1 MSQQNVDVV
10 RSTYEA
16 FGQGDMDAVSAVLA
30 TTEWHEAAGMP
41 YGGTFTGAEAIFENV
56 FGPIS
61 QDVENFSARPD
72 ELLDG
77 GDEKV
82 VSLGRYSGQGAN
94 GPLDVAFAH
103 VWTVRDGKIVHF
115 VQHADTKQFCEA
127 VGK

>member
-16 FGQGDMDAVSAVLA
+16 FGKGDMDAVGAALA
-30 TTEWHEAAGMP
+30 TTVWHEAEGMP

-94 GPLDVAFAH
+94 GPVDVAFAH

-115 VQHADTKQFCEA
+115 VQHTDTKLFGEA